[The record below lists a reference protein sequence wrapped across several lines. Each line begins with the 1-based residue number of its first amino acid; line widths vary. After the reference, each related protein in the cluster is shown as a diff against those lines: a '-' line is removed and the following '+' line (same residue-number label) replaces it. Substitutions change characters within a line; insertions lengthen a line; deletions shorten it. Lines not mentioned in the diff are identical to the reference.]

1 VNIKKIQRKRI
12 RRATRVR
19 EGLKLKSS
27 RLRVSVF
34 RSLNHIYAQIIDD
47 ANQKTLIASSSAVLK
62 LDKQNKLDKKA
73 MAKAVGIDLAK
84 KAIEANIQEVCFDRG
99 SYLYHGRV
107 LSLAEGLR
115 EGGLKL

>member
-1 VNIKKIQRKRI
+1 MNIKKLQRKRV

-19 EGLKLKSS
+19 ENLRVKSS
-27 RLRVSVF
+27 RPRVSVF

-47 ANQKTLIASSSAVLK
+47 AKQETLIASSSLVLK
-62 LDKQNKLDKKA
+62 LDNQNKVDKKA

>member
-1 VNIKKIQRKRI
+1 VKIKKIQKKRQ
-12 RRATRVR
+12 RRASRVR

-27 RLRVSVF
+27 RPRVSVF

-47 ANQKTLIASSSAVLK
+47 AKRETLLASSSFALK

-73 MAKAVGIDLAK
+73 IAKAVGIDLAK

>member
-1 VNIKKIQRKRI
+1 M
-12 RRATRVR
+12 
-19 EGLKLKSS
+19 
-27 RLRVSVF
+27 
-34 RSLNHIYAQIIDD
+34 
-47 ANQKTLIASSSAVLK
+47 LK
-62 LDKQNKLDKKA
+62 LDKQNNVDKKA

-84 KAIEANIQEVCFDRG
+84 KAIKANITEVCFDRG